1 MSKDVQDYL
10 DLITSAFQG
19 KPNFT
24 AVITALVSAPVQIQA
39 VMQSMIPLF
48 DVDVAVGDQLDIIGQ
63 WVGVSRNIAIPIT
76 GVYFSWDGTDPT
88 VGWDFGT
95 WQPSNQPTAIT
106 SLPDDAYRTL
116 IRAKIAANQ
125 WDGTTNGAYAIW
137 DQVFPDSTILIQDNQ
152 DMTYDLAVVGG
163 IIDSLTLAL
172 LTGGYIP
179 LKPEGVLVAAYYVS
193 VDTGPVF
200 GWDVESAQLGGW
212 DEASWVREIV
222 PT

>member
-1 MSKDVQDYL
+1 MSKEVQDYL

-24 AVITALVSAPVQIQA
+24 AVITALVSAPVQIQT

-48 DVDVAVGDQLDIIGQ
+48 DIDVAVGSQLDIIGQ

-76 GVYFSWDGTDPT
+76 GVFFSWDGDFS
-88 VGWDFGT
+88 VGWDFGS
-95 WQPSNQPTAIT
+95 WQPSSAPTEIT

-116 IRAKIAANQ
+116 IRAKIAANR
-125 WDGTTNGAYAIW
+125 WDGTTTGAYAIW
-137 DQVFPDSTILIQDNQ
+137 EQVFPDTTILIQDNQ

-163 IIDSLTLAL
+163 LIDSLTLAL

-200 GWDVESAQLGGW
+200 GWDVESIQLGGW
-212 DEASWVREIV
+212 NEASWVREIL
-222 PT
+222 T